1 MFKSNRE
8 IPVAVFKTIAVNLL
22 S

>member
-1 MFKSNRE
+1 MYKSNRE
-8 IPVAVFKTIAVNLL
+8 IPVAVLKTTTVNLL